1 LERDQTIMKYLVTGV
16 AGFIGS
22 HLAEA
27 LVAAGHEV
35 VGLDNLSTGKLE
47 NMASFQDKIEF
58 YRVDI
63 RDFGV
68 CMEAC
73 QGVDYVLH
81 QAALGSVP
89 RSIENAYESFHN
101 NASGTLNMLIAAK
114 DAGVKRFVYASSS
127 SVYGE
132 QEVDLKDESLTP
144 DPLSPY
150 AATKYTN
157 EIFAK
162 IFYKQYGLET
172 IGLRYF
178 NVYGPR
184 QDADGPYAAVI
195 PRFIKVLRNNEG
207 PIIFGDGE
215 QIRDFTYVSDVVEA
229 NLKACAVT
237 NPSVFGKAFNI
248 SGGAAVTINQL
259 LYTLQGLHIGKP
271 LVTSYRKARKGDV
284 KVSVALL
291 IQSAKYLSYEPQV
304 NLFDGLNSLLEWE
317 SKNA

>member
-1 LERDQTIMKYLVTGV
+1 MKYLVTGV

-27 LVAAGHEV
+27 LLAAGHEV
-35 VGLDNLSTGKLE
+35 VGLDNLSTGKVE
-47 NMASFQDKIEF
+47 NMISFRDQITFHRE
-58 YRVDI
+58 DI
-63 RDFGV
+63 RELYS

-73 QGVDYVLH
+73 RGVDCVFH

-89 RSIENAYESFHN
+89 RSVEDPIKSFDN
-101 NASGTLNMLIAAK
+101 NATGMLNMLTAAK
-114 DAGVKRFVYASSS
+114 EAGVKRFVYASSS

-132 QEVDLKDESLTP
+132 QESNVKDESLTP

-172 IGLRYF
+172 VGLRYF

-195 PRFIKVLRNNEG
+195 PRFIKALKNGER

-215 QIRDFTYVSDVVEA
+215 QIRDFTHVSDVVEA
-229 NLKACAVT
+229 NIKACAVV
-237 NPSVFGKAFNI
+237 NPEVFGSVFNI
-248 SGGAAVTINQL
+248 SGGAAVMISQL
-259 LYTLQGLHIGKP
+259 LYLLPGMLQGMRIGK
-271 LVTSYRKARKGDV
+271 LVEPIYKEARKGDV
-284 KVSVALL
+284 KVSVAFL
-291 IQSAKYLSYEPQV
+291 AKSIRCLGYKPQV
-304 NLFDGLNSLLEWE
+304 SVFDGLNSLLEWE